1 MTWRLRISLF
11 ALFLGFF
18 LVILRLFYWQVIKAE
33 ELTKLGLSQYGEIRK
48 IMPQRGEI
56 LASDSFPLA
65 TNKVTYL
72 VYANPKEIKD
82 AVSISY
88 KLAPLLKADDASI
101 SASLSQN
108 LFWVSLGG
116 GVESSVRNKIE
127 SLKIP
132 GIGFEQEYTRLYPEA
147 SLAATLLGFVG
158 KDDAGEALGYFGVEG
173 YYDRL
178 LRGKEGQALQ
188 INDATGR
195 PILARTNPFSQGV
208 DGESLK
214 LTIDRV
220 IQFSVEKKIKEGV
233 ERFGATSGM
242 VGIVEPKT
250 GRILAMASYPSFD
263 PKTYSQ
269 YPSSSYVNHFI
280 SSLYEPGS
288 TFKPLVMSGALN
300 ENKVT
305 PQTRCPACGGPVSV
319 GGYSLHTWNDKYYP
333 NSTMTEVIQ
342 HSDNTGMVF
351 VGQTLGLTKMLK
363 YLDKF
368 GIGKL
373 TGIDLQGEVTPQIKP
388 KSDWYEADL
397 ATTAFGQGVN
407 VTPIEL
413 LTVFSAIANGGKMMK
428 PHVVSEIITADG
440 KKKTVEPQEVG
451 KPISSATARVMT
463 EMLVNAVEKGEASYA
478 RLKGYRIAG
487 KTGTAS
493 IPIGGKY
500 DPEKTIASFVG
511 FGPADD
517 SKFAMIVIFNKP
529 TAAIYGSETA
539 APAFFSIAKDILNYY
554 GIPPK
559 Q

>member
-1 MTWRLRISLF
+1 MTWRLRISLIV
-11 ALFLGFF
+11 LFLGFT
-18 LVILRLFYWQVIKAE
+18 LVIARLFYWQVIKAE
-33 ELTKLGLSQYGEIRK
+33 ELTKLGLSQYGKIRK
-48 IMPQRGEI
+48 IMPERGEI

-82 AVSISY
+82 ASSVSY
-88 KLAPLLKADDASI
+88 KLAPMLKATDASI
-101 SASLSQN
+101 SASLSKD

-116 GVESSVRNKIE
+116 GIDPKVKNQIE
-127 SLKIP
+127 KLKIP
-132 GIGFEQEYTRLYPEA
+132 GIGFEQEFTRFYPEG
-147 SLAATLLGFVG
+147 SIAATLLGFVG
-158 KDDAGEALGYFGVEG
+158 KDDAGGDKGYFGVEG

-195 PILARTNPFSQGV
+195 PILARTSPFSQGV
-208 DGESLK
+208 DGGSLK
-214 LTIDRV
+214 LTVDRA
-220 IQFSVEKKIKEGV
+220 IQFSVEKKLKEGV

-250 GRILAMASYPSFD
+250 GKVLAMASYPSFD
-263 PKTYSQ
+263 PKNYNQ
-269 YPSSSYVNHFI
+269 YLEDSYVNHFI

-288 TFKPLVMSGALN
+288 TFKPLVMSAALN
-300 ENKVT
+300 ENKVK
-305 PQTRCPACGGPVSV
+305 PQTRCPTCSGPVSV

-342 HSDNTGMVF
+342 HSDNTGMIF
-351 VGQTLGLTKMLK
+351 VGQTLGLSKMLK

-373 TGIDLQGEVTPQIKP
+373 TGIDLQGETSPSIKP
-388 KSDWYEADL
+388 KNEWYETDL
-397 ATTAFGQGVN
+397 ATTAFGQGIN
-407 VTPIEL
+407 VTPIEQL
-413 LTVFSAIANGGKMMK
+413 MVFSTIANNGRMIK
-428 PHVVSEIITADG
+428 PHVVSEVITADG
-440 KKKTVEPQEVG
+440 KKKAVEPQELG
-451 KPISSATARVMT
+451 KPISQATAKIMT

-511 FGPADD
+511 YAPADD
-517 SKFAMIVIFNKP
+517 PRFAMIVIFNKP

-539 APAFFSIAKDILNYY
+539 APVFFSIAKDILSYY

>member
-1 MTWRLRISLF
+1 MAWRLRISLIV
-11 ALFLGFF
+11 LFLGFL
-18 LVILRLFYWQVIKAE
+18 LVSARLFYWQIIKAE
-33 ELTKLGLSQYGEIRK
+33 ELTKLGLSQYGKIRK
-48 IMPQRGEI
+48 VMPERGEI
-56 LASDSFPLA
+56 LTSDSFPLA
-65 TNKVTYL
+65 TNKITYL

-82 AVSISY
+82 VSSVSY
-88 KLAPLLKADDASI
+88 RLAPMIKTTNASI
-101 SASLSQN
+101 SANLSKD

-116 GVESSVRNKIE
+116 GIDPKIKDQIE
-127 SLKIP
+127 KLKIP

-158 KDDAGEALGYFGVEG
+158 KDDAGQDKGYFGVEG

-178 LRGKEGQALQ
+178 LRGKEGSALQ

-195 PILARTNPFSQGV
+195 PILARANPNSLGV

-214 LTIDRV
+214 LTVDRA
-220 IQFSVEKKIKEGV
+220 IQFSVEKRLKEGV
-233 ERFGATSGM
+233 EKYGATSGM
-242 VGIVEPKT
+242 VGIIEPKT
-250 GRILAMASYPSFD
+250 GRVLAMASYPTFD
-263 PKTYSQ
+263 PKEYSE
-269 YPSSSYVNHFI
+269 YSEDSYVNHFI

-288 TFKPLVMSGALN
+288 TFKPLVMSAALN
-300 ENKVT
+300 ENKVK
-305 PQTRCPACGGPVSV
+305 PQTRCPICFGPVSI
-319 GGYSLHTWNDKYYP
+319 GGYSIRTWNDKYYP

-342 HSDNTGMVF
+342 HSDNTGMIF
-351 VGQTLGLTKMLK
+351 VGQALGLDKMLK

-373 TGIDLQGEVTPQIKP
+373 SGIDLQGEVAPEIKP
-388 KSDWYEADL
+388 ENEWYETDL
-397 ATTAFGQGVN
+397 ATTAFGQGIN
-407 VTPIEL
+407 ITPMEQL
-413 LTVFSAIANGGKMMK
+413 MVFSTIANNGRMMK
-428 PHVVSEIITADG
+428 PHVVSEVITPEG
-440 KKKTVEPQEVG
+440 KKKEVKPSELG
-451 KPISSATARVMT
+451 RPISQATAKVMT

-500 DPEKTIASFVG
+500 DPEKTIASFAG
-511 FGPADD
+511 FAPADD
-517 SKFAMIVIFNKP
+517 PKFAMIVIFNKP

-539 APAFFSIAKDILNYY
+539 APVFFSIAKDILTYL